1 MGKSDKPE
9 LHKSASLLLK
19 VIILLN
25 VVFAIVY
32 FYLASQIDSLLKL
45 LSAIDEVEK
54 VRSTLVAIMVIVG
67 ILSII
72 KIIGSILVLLRKK
85 IGFWILCGAVV
96 GTLIMLIVLGAKAGS
111 MGSIV
116 LPLIMQILIYGGL
129 FCTLLMRVNGES
141 GWKQLK

>member
-25 VVFAIVY
+25 VVFAILY
-32 FYLASQIDSLLKL
+32 FYLASNIDSFLKMV
-45 LSAIDEVEK
+45 SAIDVVDK
-54 VRSTLVAIMVIVG
+54 VRSTLVAILVVVG

-85 IGFWILCGAVV
+85 LGVWILCGAVV
-96 GTLIMLIVLGAKAGS
+96 GTLIMFIVLGAKAGS
-111 MGSIV
+111 MSSLV
-116 LPLIMQILIYGGL
+116 LPLILQILIYGAL
-129 FCTLLMRVNGES
+129 FVTLLLRVNGES